1 MPRLNPAKIQ
11 RILVISLS
19 NIGDV
24 ILTFPVLD
32 ILREDFPRAK
42 ISVVVG
48 PKAEPLLQ
56 ENPHFEQTL
65 VFHKRQFFLK
75 HIHFMWQLKKEH
87 FDLIVDLRNTAIPF
101 FIGCRYRTSFFDHQR
116 SSVHM
121 RLRHLNRLKTIYPF
135 LFEAKRKYSLFIS
148 DKNSQYVNGLLTQE
162 VDGQKPLIVLAP
174 GAANSDKRWT
184 EKGYAQVCD
193 YLIKT
198 KGGNIIFV
206 GDEQDKQIVQNIQ
219 EGMALPSVNFCG
231 RLTLL
236 QLGELLKKA
245 SLVISSD
252 SAPMH
257 LASYLNCPVLAIFGP
272 SDPQKYGP
280 WGEHN
285 YYFRKN
291 QNCLKCQNG
300 KSAARHTCMEAVKSE
315 DVVRILELLHQKG
328 LLNK

>member
-1 MPRLNPAKIQ
+1 MPRFNPSQIQ
-11 RILVISLS
+11 KILVISLS

-24 ILTFPVLD
+24 VLTFPVLD

-56 ENPHFEQTL
+56 QNPHFEQTL

-75 HIHFMWQLKKEH
+75 HLRFMRRLKEEH
-87 FDLIVDLRNTAIPF
+87 FDLVVDLRNTAIPF

-135 LFEAKRKYSLFIS
+135 PCEAKRKYSLFIS
-148 DKNSQYVNGLLTQE
+148 DKDSQYVNGLLTQE
-162 VDGQKPLIVLAP
+162 IDQQKPLIVLAP

-198 KGGNIIFV
+198 RGGNIIFV

-219 EGMALPSVNFCG
+219 EGMVLPSINFCG
-231 RLTLL
+231 RLTLP
-236 QLGELLKKA
+236 QLGGLLKKA
-245 SLVISSD
+245 SLVISND

-280 WGEHN
+280 WSTKS
-285 YYFRKN
+285 YFVRKN
-291 QNCLKCQNG
+291 QTCLKCSEDRLKAG
-300 KSAARHTCMEAVKSE
+300 HTCMAAIKSE
-315 DVVRILELLHQKG
+315 DILKV
-328 LLNK
+328 LNFNLQEIISKQ